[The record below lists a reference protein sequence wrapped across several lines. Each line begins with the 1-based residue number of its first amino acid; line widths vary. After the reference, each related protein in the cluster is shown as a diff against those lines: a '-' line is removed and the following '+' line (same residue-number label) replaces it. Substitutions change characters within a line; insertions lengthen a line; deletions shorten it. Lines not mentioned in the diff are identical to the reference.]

1 MFKRVQFKE
10 LEARLSEPRNKIQVV
25 SGPRQVGKST
35 MVKQVLQT
43 ITIPYMFVSADNVD
57 HTHAA
62 WIGETWATAR
72 ARMKVAQAEEYLLV
86 IDEVH
91 KIDNW
96 SEAVKKEWD
105 EDCFNDLNM
114 KVVILGSSR
123 LLIKDGLTESLAG
136 RYELIRMP
144 HWCFAEMHE
153 AFNLDVDQYI
163 YYGGYP
169 GGAMYIKDERR
180 WRKYIK
186 DSIVAPAIEK
196 DVLRTKVIYKP
207 ALMKQLFELGCA
219 YSSEELSLNK
229 MLGQLQDAGN
239 VTTLAGYLTTLDESR
254 LLCGLNKYASDNA
267 RKYNSVPKLMVYNTA
282 LFSVQS
288 GMTFNKAYTT
298 PKLWGRWVQSGM
310 TFNKAYTTPKLW
322 GRWVESAVGA
332 YLLNQADEYDYKLYY
347 WREREDEVDF
357 IIEYNKRCIAIEVK
371 SGRRTSNE
379 GLSVFRDKFHPIQS
393 FVVGSGGIPL
403 GEFLSWN
410 IGRLLDNL

>member
-1 MFKRVQFKE
+1 MFKRAQFQE
-10 LEARLSEPRNKIQVV
+10 LKSRLSEPRSKIQIV

-35 MVKQVLQT
+35 MVKQVLQET
-43 ITIPYMFVSADNVD
+43 DIPFMLVSADNID
-57 HTHAA
+57 HTNTA
-62 WIGETWATAR
+62 WIGEMWATAR
-72 ARMKVAQAEEYLLV
+72 ARMKVAGAKEYLLV

-96 SEAVKKEWD
+96 IEAVKKEWD
-105 EDCFNDLNM
+105 EDTFKDLNM

-123 LLIKDGLTESLAG
+123 LLLKDGLTESLAG

-144 HWCFAEMHE
+144 HWSYAEMHE
-153 AFNLDVDQYI
+153 AFNMDADQYI
-163 YYGGYP
+163 YFGGYP

-180 WRKYIK
+180 WRRYIK

-196 DVLRTKVIYKP
+196 DVLMTKVVYKP

-219 YSSEELSLNK
+219 YSGKELSLNK

-254 LLCGLNKYASDNA
+254 LLCGLQKYAADNA

-288 GMTFNKAYTT
+288 GMTFNKAFTT
-298 PKLWGRWVQSGM
+298 P
-310 TFNKAYTTPKLW
+310 NLW

-332 YLLNQADEYDYKLYY
+332 HLLNQADEYDYKLYF
-347 WREREDEVDF
+347 WREKDDEVDF
-357 IIEYNKRCIAIEVK
+357 VIEFDKQLIAIEVK
-371 SGRRTSNE
+371 SGRRTSNN
-379 GLSVFRDKFHPIQS
+379 GLPLFGEQFHPVLS
-393 FVVGSGGIPL
+393 FVVGSGGIPVE
-403 GEFLSWN
+403 EFLTWD
-410 IGRLLDNL
+410 IGRLLE

>member
-1 MFKRVQFKE
+1 MFKRIQFWD
-10 LEARLSEPRNKIQVV
+10 LESRISEPRNKIQVI

-35 MVKQVLQT
+35 MVKQVLQE
-43 ITIPYMFVSADNVD
+43 ISIPYMFVSADNID
-57 HTHAA
+57 HTDTA
-62 WIGETWATAR
+62 WIGEMWATAR
-72 ARMKVAQAEEYLLV
+72 ARKKMAAAEEYLLV

-105 EDCFNDLNM
+105 EDTFNDLNM

-123 LLIKDGLTESLAG
+123 LLLKDGLTESLAG

-144 HWCFAEMHE
+144 HWSLAEMQE
-153 AFNLDVDQYI
+153 AFDLGIDQYI

-169 GGAMYIKDERR
+169 GGAMYINDERR

-186 DSIVAPAIEK
+186 ESIVDPAIAK
-196 DVLRTKVIYKP
+196 DVLRTKIIYKP

-239 VTTLAGYLTTLDESR
+239 VTTLASYLTTLDESR
-254 LLCGLNKYASDNA
+254 LLCGLKKYASDNA
-267 RKYNSVPKLMVYNTA
+267 RKYNSVPKLIVYNSA

-288 GMTFNKAYTT
+288 GIDFN
-298 PKLWGRWVQSGM
+298 R
-310 TFNKAYTTPKLW
+310 AYTTPKLW

-332 YLLNQADEYDYKLYY
+332 HLLNQADEYDYRLYY
-347 WREREDEVDF
+347 WRVRDNEVDF
-357 IIEYNKRCIAIEVK
+357 IIEYNRQCIAIEVK
-371 SGRRTSNE
+371 SGRRTTNN
-379 GLSVFRDKFHPIQS
+379 GLALFKEQFHPAQS
-393 FVVGSGGIPL
+393 FVVGSGGVPL
-403 GEFLSWN
+403 DEFLRWN
-410 IGRLLDNL
+410 IGNLLY

>member
-1 MFKRVQFKE
+1 MFKRVQFAE
-10 LEARLSEPRNKIQVV
+10 LASRLSELRNKIQVI
-25 SGPRQVGKST
+25 SGSRQVGKST
-35 MVKQVLQT
+35 MVKQVLQET
-43 ITIPYMFVSADNVD
+43 DIPYMFVSADNVD
-57 HTHAA
+57 HTNTA
-62 WIGETWATAR
+62 WIGESWATAR
-72 ARMKVAQAEEYLLV
+72 ARMKVVQAKEYLLV
-86 IDEVH
+86 IDEIH

-105 EDCFNDLNM
+105 EDTFNDLNM

-123 LLIKDGLTESLAG
+123 LLLKDGLTESLAG

-144 HWCFAEMHE
+144 HWSYSEMHE
-153 AFNLDVDQYI
+153 AFDLDIDQYI

-169 GGAMYIKDERR
+169 GGAMYIDDERR
-180 WRKYIK
+180 WRRYIK

-219 YSSEELSLNK
+219 YSGEELSLNK

-239 VTTLAGYLTTLDESR
+239 VTTLASYLTTLDESR

-288 GMTFNKAYTT
+288 GMSFSKAYTT
-298 PKLWGRWVQSGM
+298 PKS
-310 TFNKAYTTPKLW
+310 W

-332 YLLNQADEYDYKLYY
+332 HLLNQADEYDYKLYY

-357 IIEYNKRCIAIEVK
+357 IIEYDKKCIAIEVK
-371 SGRRTSNE
+371 SGRRTTNN
-379 GLSVFRDKFHPIQS
+379 GLALFRERFHPVHS
-393 FVVGSGGIPL
+393 FVVGSGGIPID
-403 GEFLSWN
+403 EFLTCD
-410 IGRLLDNL
+410 IGRLL